1 MRAPYGLSTS
11 FWLMRCSVCK
21 KSTEP
26 TMRMLNARS
35 YAIFKT
41 ENDCSVAEKHLFR
54 VAMGCRCSP
63 NALKSRRS
71 LRILA
76 LGMWVD
82 CMHRHEHGRAAR
94 GLPRARFARRE
105 HVELS
110 KSLFVPANLATFGR
124 YWKSD
129 AVLGWVPVRVRRDAD
144 SGGEDGL
151 SPSDTWFS
159 FLNNAGTNKYI

>member
-1 MRAPYGLSTS
+1 
-11 FWLMRCSVCK
+11 MRCSVCK
-21 KSTEP
+21 KSTET

-35 YAIFKT
+35 GAIFKT
-41 ENDCSVAEKHLFR
+41 ENDRGVAEKHLFR

-63 NALKSRRS
+63 NELKPRRS

-76 LGMWVD
+76 LGMCAD
-82 CMHRHEHGRAAR
+82 CMHRHEHGLAAR

-124 YWKSD
+124 YWKSGE
-129 AVLGWVPVRVRRDAD
+129 VLGWVPVRVRRDPKS
-144 SGGEDGL
+144 SGLDG
-151 SPSDTWFS
+151 PSLQVIFRRTFVHGNCS
-159 FLNNAGTNKYI
+159 

>member
-11 FWLMRCSVCK
+11 FWPMRCSVCK
-21 KSTEP
+21 KSTET

-35 YAIFKT
+35 GAIFKT
-41 ENDCSVAEKHLFR
+41 ENDRGVAEKHLFR

-63 NALKSRRS
+63 NELKPRRS

-76 LGMWVD
+76 LGMWAD
-82 CMHRHEHGRAAR
+82 CMHRHEHGLAAR

-110 KSLFVPANLATFGR
+110 KSLFVPANLATFGGF
-124 YWKSD
+124 WKSD
-129 AVLGWVPVRVRRDAD
+129 AVLGWVPARARRDPKS
-144 SGGEDGL
+144 SGQDG
-151 SPSDTWFS
+151 PSRS
-159 FLNNAGTNKYI
+159 VP